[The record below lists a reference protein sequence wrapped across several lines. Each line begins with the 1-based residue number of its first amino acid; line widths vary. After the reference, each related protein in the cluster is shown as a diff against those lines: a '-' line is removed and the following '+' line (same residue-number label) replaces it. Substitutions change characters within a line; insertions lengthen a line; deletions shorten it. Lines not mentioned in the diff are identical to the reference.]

1 MCKTALTDGHQRAI
15 RSGKISV
22 SRRGRR
28 GREGGR
34 KWEGGKGT
42 CMYTTKYY
50 QSTPPS
56 GKVKSYI
63 ITGKCYSMGE
73 RRRVLHRRVFLLHY
87 FIEPVTF
94 AHCVWPPRDQI
105 DVRYI
110 PYTRK
115 YWRSKKLAILLQI
128 GL

>member
-56 GKVKSYI
+56 GSKVKSYI
-63 ITGKCYSMGE
+63 IIGKCYSMGE
-73 RRRVLHRRVFLLHY
+73 RRRVLHRRVFY
-87 FIEPVTF
+87 CTIIFIEPVMFVHCTVKYHCIELVTFVHCTVKYHCIELVTF
-94 AHCVWPPRDQI
+94 AHCV
-105 DVRYI
+105 
-110 PYTRK
+110 
-115 YWRSKKLAILLQI
+115 
-128 GL
+128 